1 MPRPTHYGPH
11 RAPDTVARPT
21 HWDRRA
27 ACRHEDPTVFFP
39 EGSEAD
45 VIAMTAMA
53 KEICRTCPV
62 SGRCQIEAL
71 ERREPFGVWGGLD
84 EHERAEILRR
94 AAEHAAARFKEEAAA
109 KEAADA
115 QAPAPAAA

>member
-11 RAPDTVARPT
+11 RAPDNLARPV

-27 ACRHEDPTVFFP
+27 LCRDQDPDIWFP
-39 EGSEAD
+39 EGTETDVLAD
-45 VIAMTAMA
+45 TALA
-53 KEICRTCPV
+53 KEICGRCPV
-62 SGRCQIEAL
+62 SGSCQIEAL
-71 ERREPFGVWGGLD
+71 ERREPYGVWGGLD
-84 EHERAEILRR
+84 EHERREILRR
-94 AAEHAAARFKEEAAA
+94 AAEQAAARFKEEAA